1 LGGVLVVDDA
11 AEIRAMLRVAL
22 AAYAGPEEVWEAGSG
37 GEALELAE
45 QRRPDAIVL
54 DLAMP
59 RRSGLDVLPELR
71 NRLPG
76 ARIVVYTAYSDQER
90 RAREAG
96 ADAYFVKGEPLR
108 NLVDSIRR
116 EAV

>member
-1 LGGVLVVDDA
+1 MVDDA

-22 AAYAGPEEVWEAGSG
+22 TAYAGPEEVWEAENGR
-37 GEALELAE
+37 EALELAE
-45 QRRPDAIVL
+45 RKQPDAIVL

-59 RRSGLDVLPELR
+59 RRSGLEVLPELR
-71 NRLPG
+71 SRLPG

-108 NLVDSIRR
+108 KLVDSIRR
-116 EAV
+116 EPV